1 MSLKERINQDI
12 KSAMLAKE
20 KEKLIALRS
29 IKSMILL
36 AESEKGQEGELSQ
49 AQEFTILNKASK
61 QRKESL
67 EIYKQQNR
75 EDLAEVEKIELDV
88 ILAYLPAMLSTEE
101 IEAKVKEIITLLGA
115 SSMQDLGKVMGVAVK
130 EFQGKADGKI
140 VSETVKKLLD

>member
-140 VSETVKKLLD
+140 VSETVKKLLA

>member
-36 AESEKGQEGELSQ
+36 AESEKGQEGDLSQ

-88 ILAYLPAMLSTEE
+88 ILTYLPAMLSTEE

-130 EFQGKADGKI
+130 EFQGKADGKL
-140 VSETVKKLLD
+140 VSETVKKLLA

>member
-130 EFQGKADGKI
+130 EFQGKADGKM
-140 VSETVKKLLD
+140 VSETVKKLLA